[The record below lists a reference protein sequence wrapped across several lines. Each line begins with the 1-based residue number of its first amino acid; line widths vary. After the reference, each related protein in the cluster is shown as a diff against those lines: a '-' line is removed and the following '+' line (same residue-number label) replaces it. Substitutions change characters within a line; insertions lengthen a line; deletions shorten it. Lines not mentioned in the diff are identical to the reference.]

1 MDIKYLTIIIVLIFV
16 INTGNAQVQTG
27 DTLYCEN
34 RNYSGIKFSG
44 IDSILTQSVDSLWIN
59 NCIAFISQRG
69 KILYYNSYGK
79 TEEGNKIPLDAI
91 YRIASQTKAITCVA
105 ALKLYEQGRFSLD
118 DPVSKYIPEF
128 KNMNVIK
135 EYDKKEGTYTVVPA
149 NREITIKDL
158 FTHTSGIEY
167 PEIGQYASLYAKSDI
182 PAGWTNK
189 PLILGDKVKELS
201 KYPLIHQP
209 CTQFMYS
216 YSIDVIGYLIE
227 ILSGKSLKE
236 YLEQNIFT
244 PLGMHDTYFY
254 LPQNKY
260 SRLIQMYTENAA
272 HKLIKWDSAMPGLQ
286 MDFALH
292 KGTYYAGGAGLVSTI
307 KDYAIFLQMLL
318 NGGEYNGHR
327 ILSKSTVK
335 LLTTNQ
341 IGNIPADYL
350 GPNRWSL
357 GFMIITKEGQ
367 PQFGMSEGSFVWGG
381 AFNTVY
387 WVDPQKEI
395 VALLYINQSPLSH
408 HEIIDNFK
416 KMVNIYLPN

>member
-1 MDIKYLTIIIVLIFV
+1 
-16 INTGNAQVQTG
+16 
-27 DTLYCEN
+27 
-34 RNYSGIKFSG
+34 
-44 IDSILTQSVDSLWIN
+44 
-59 NCIAFISQRG
+59 
-69 KILYYNSYGK
+69 
-79 TEEGNKIPLDAI
+79 
-91 YRIASQTKAITCVA
+91 
-105 ALKLYEQGRFSLD
+105 
-118 DPVSKYIPEF
+118 
-128 KNMNVIK
+128 
-135 EYDKKEGTYTVVPA
+135 
-149 NREITIKDL
+149 
-158 FTHTSGIEY
+158 
-167 PEIGQYASLYAKSDI
+167 
-182 PAGWTNK
+182 
-189 PLILGDKVKELS
+189 
-201 KYPLIHQP
+201 
-209 CTQFMYS
+209 MYS

-227 ILSGKSLKE
+227 IISGKSLKE

-244 PLGMHDTYFY
+244 PLGMNDTYFY

-260 SRLIQMYTENAA
+260 SRLIPMYTENAV
-272 HKLIKWDSAMPGLQ
+272 HKLIKWDSTMPGLQ

-318 NGGEYNGHR
+318 NGGEYNDHR

-341 IGNIPADYL
+341 IGNIPAGYL
-350 GPNRWSL
+350 DPNRWSL
-357 GFMIITKEGQ
+357 GFMIVTKEGQ

-387 WVDPQKEI
+387 WVDSPKEI